1 MVLGEE
7 RLAHLSALRR
17 SRTRQAFLD
26 ETLNSFRLTF
36 RELRF
41 ELDAK
46 NNAVNA
52 QALVLRA
59 GRIVRLYGGLAFH
72 PKVGE
77 QLLTFVLL
85 HETGHHLSSGC
96 RLPWDQRLACE
107 CASDHWAVTEGAGAL
122 RSSAGARLV
131 VPSVIH
137 QMDSFSQQHDRRLV
151 LSSTERRGCW
161 AFTLSARKRSIAS
174 KRRFRGTFCPLAEMV
189 LASSRNCKR
198 SRLGGNHGS
207 LHRKSE

>member
-107 CASDHWAVTEGAGAL
+107 CASDHWAVTEGAALVRRCPAGGAIRNPPNGFVFTAARQAPRPIVYGATRML
-122 RSSAGARLV
+122 GIHAVRSETQYRLEAKISRHILPAR
-131 VPSVIH
+131 
-137 QMDSFSQQHDRRLV
+137 
-151 LSSTERRGCW
+151 
-161 AFTLSARKRSIAS
+161 
-174 KRRFRGTFCPLAEMV
+174 
-189 LASSRNCKR
+189 
-198 SRLGGNHGS
+198 GNGFGK
-207 LHRKSE
+207 L